1 MMALYCA
8 LIVGLL
14 VLLWRGFDVLWIYA
28 LLGAMGTVELSFRS
42 STGCFAGGT
51 GSSPSKLRPPRNW
64 CSDRPRS
71 VLL

>member
-28 LLGAMGTVELSFRS
+28 LLGAMGTVELSFRVVDWMLRRRD
-42 STGCFAGGT
+42 G
-51 GSSPSKLRPPRNW
+51 KLA
-64 CSDRPRS
+64 
-71 VLL
+71 